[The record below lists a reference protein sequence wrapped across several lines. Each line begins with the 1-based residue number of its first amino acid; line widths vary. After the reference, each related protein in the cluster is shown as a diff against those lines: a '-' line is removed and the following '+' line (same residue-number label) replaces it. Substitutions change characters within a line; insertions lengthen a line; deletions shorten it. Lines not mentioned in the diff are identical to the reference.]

1 MVNAQL
7 VTLVRESAKPITRN
21 EIFAR
26 CNSLGVNKT
35 EITEHLRSL
44 VEGARIYP
52 WSRDR
57 YWNENEI
64 RFYLG
69 EAKSMIR
76 DKPLWKAV
84 LVKQLAALG
93 FESPKPFYDRVFLE
107 LKKDPEVHVWP
118 AHGNL
123 RGESLCLK
131 PLNLGYYLDDIRKLY
146 SAASKKLR
154 ATSLNEEE
162 ILEFITGNKH
172 ACNHLTKPPTQS
184 PVSPPVA
191 KTESDQDF
199 QRDVSEHLIF
209 CWNEVSNTDA
219 REQLEMAMYN
229 VGLSRFGQRDEQV
242 NFNGIE
248 HQSQGTL
255 FPGDAAKIIEPGWI
269 LQRGPRK
276 RILAKAI
283 VLPN

>member
-7 VTLVRESAKPITRN
+7 VTLVRESAKPISRS
-21 EIFAR
+21 EILVR
-26 CNSLGVNKT
+26 CNSLGASKS
-35 EITEHLRSL
+35 EIAEHLRSL
-44 VEGARIYP
+44 VEGARISP

-57 YWNENEI
+57 FWNENEI
-64 RFYLG
+64 RFYIK

-107 LKKDPEVHVWP
+107 LKKDPEVHIWP

-146 SAASKKLR
+146 TSASKKLR
-154 ATSLNEEE
+154 PTNLTEEE
-162 ILEFITGNKH
+162 ILEFITGNKPT
-172 ACNHLTKPPTQS
+172 CNHLTKSPTETA
-184 PVSPPVA
+184 VSPPVA
-191 KTESDQDF
+191 QTESDQDF

-209 CWNEVSNTDA
+209 CWNEVSNAEA

-229 VGLSRFGQRDEQV
+229 VGLSRFGQRNEQV

-248 HQSQGTL
+248 HQSQGPL
-255 FPGDAAKIIEPGWI
+255 FPGDTATIIEPGWI